1 MAAGPKEVAGRRDS
15 LPAQEIAADPLQSY
29 CPDLDQWPRSWAYEA
44 RDIPYGLQMV
54 ECFKPFLR
62 EMLALLVSRTTL
74 RRHRDNIWVLGGE
87 VIRRVQMDSGLRRR
101 PVEQVV
107 LDLIGDDGGPLL
119 SHGESETEQRSF
131 DATCRKLSRF
141 LTGPGISRD
150 HHTPSSTAAANR
162 SRHCRHQCRVRG
174 HTCRGQAPQPRS
186 GAPQAQ
192 GLTAIRMAEAQ
203 LAVPSGAALPANSS
217 APSWATG
224 IKRAARYTPSNTHNF
239 PRGTE

>member
-1 MAAGPKEVAGRRDS
+1 MAAGPKEVAERRDS
-15 LPAQEIAADPLQSY
+15 LPAQKIAADPLQSY

-44 RDIPYGLQMV
+44 RDIPYGLRMV

-62 EMLALLVSRTTL
+62 EMLGRSLSRTTL

-141 LTGPGISRD
+141 LTGSEISRARN
-150 HHTPSSTAAANR
+150 PRSSPAAANR
-162 SRHCRHQCRVRG
+162 SRH
-174 HTCRGQAPQPRS
+174 
-186 GAPQAQ
+186 
-192 GLTAIRMAEAQ
+192 
-203 LAVPSGAALPANSS
+203 
-217 APSWATG
+217 
-224 IKRAARYTPSNTHNF
+224 
-239 PRGTE
+239 